1 MNIELSEIQFDQII
15 DKLPELETKAKI
27 GFFVGIFVL
36 IIGLCALILWWGKV
50 EQAQYT
56 ENEVQEKLQTLET
69 QASVIKERMEL
80 ERELIELRKRIPEL
94 IEGFPAEDEVA
105 QLLDSVYRQLGSNGM
120 YLSEFK
126 PQPKEPQRELSKLP
140 VKVKVEGRPIQV
152 AGIPNLLAS
161 LSRKVNLADF
171 KIYRNEESSLWVF
184 EGQIDAYAQLLVNE
198 EENAP
203 GSSQTGVDVTQI
215 STEVLQ

>member
-140 VKVKVEGRPIQV
+140 FKVKVEGRPIQV

-203 GSSQTGVDVTQI
+203 GSSPDGVDVTQI